1 MNYHLVH
8 LVEGVEEIKYINH
21 LVHFVER
28 VLQHAHLPHV
38 PGQRERYFVCFYENW
53 LFVWFFRLSG
63 FSFVRFLSSFSFSYF
78 AASGSSK
85 TNWTLYSKSWHS
97 IPKYRLWF
105 TWCVWGRIIK
115 RSMILLQQV
124 YDDDLD
130 NSHED
135 DPDNCYNC
143 NL

>member
-1 MNYHLVH
+1 MR
-8 LVEGVEEIKYINH
+8 YI
-21 LVHFVER
+21 VI
-28 VLQHAHLPHV
+28 
-38 PGQRERYFVCFYENW
+38 FYKNW
-53 LFVWFFRLSG
+53 LFVRFFG
-63 FSFVRFLSSFSFSYF
+63 FQVFVSFSFSYF